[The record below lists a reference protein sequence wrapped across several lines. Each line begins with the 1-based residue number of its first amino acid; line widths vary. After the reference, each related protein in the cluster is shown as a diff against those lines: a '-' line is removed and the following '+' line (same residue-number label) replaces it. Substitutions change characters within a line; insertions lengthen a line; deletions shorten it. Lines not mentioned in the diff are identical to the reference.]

1 MKILIYGINYSP
13 EAIGIGKYTGEM
25 ASWLAKRGHT
35 VRVVTAPPYYPH
47 WKVFVGFR
55 NRWEI
60 QSDESI
66 HEISDRAL
74 RGGRNERENGS
85 LQIWRC
91 PLWVPIKL
99 SGMKRLMHLSSFA
112 LTSFPVMLRQIG
124 WRPDVIWV
132 VAPSLCCAPTAAL
145 VARLTGAR
153 AWLHIQDFEVDAAFE
168 MGILHGNKLRRAIT
182 FVEGWLMQRF
192 DVVSTISEQMQK
204 KLLAKGVTKPA
215 ANLLANWVDMDLFIQ
230 STNVDQLNYRRELD
244 IDGDAIVAMYSG
256 NMGAKQGLDIL
267 ADLAKKCASDADL
280 LQSRVKLIFIF
291 CGNGIGRDTLFSLCE
306 GLPNVRLLDLQP
318 SERLADFL
326 SMANIHLLPQLAD
339 VAGLVMPS
347 KLTGMLAS
355 ARPVVAT
362 AQIGTELWN
371 VVRNCGLVVPPQDL
385 DAMVHAVKTLALD
398 PVLCGVFGKKG
409 FNYAADN
416 YSKNRVIEGFESKL
430 FKITN

>member
-1 MKILIYGINYSP
+1 
-13 EAIGIGKYTGEM
+13 
-25 ASWLAKRGHT
+25 
-35 VRVVTAPPYYPH
+35 
-47 WKVFVGFR
+47 
-55 NRWEI
+55 
-60 QSDESI
+60 
-66 HEISDRAL
+66 
-74 RGGRNERENGS
+74 
-85 LQIWRC
+85 
-91 PLWVPIKL
+91 
-99 SGMKRLMHLSSFA
+99 
-112 LTSFPVMLRQIG
+112 MLRQIG